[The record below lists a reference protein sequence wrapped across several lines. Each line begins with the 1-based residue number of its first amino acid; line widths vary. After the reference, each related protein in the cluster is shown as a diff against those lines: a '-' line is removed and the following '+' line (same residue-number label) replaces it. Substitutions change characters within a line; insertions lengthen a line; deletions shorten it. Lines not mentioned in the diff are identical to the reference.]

1 VDGDELDVGGGVGAT
16 VVMAGVVPVVAAPV
30 VVDAAVAV
38 VVVAP
43 AGF

>member
-1 VDGDELDVGGGVGAT
+1 MDGDELDVDGGVGAT
-16 VVMAGVVPVVAAPV
+16 VVMAGVVPV
-30 VVDAAVAV
+30 AAVAEAVVVV